1 MLGVVGG
8 SYPSLKG
15 SEQTPLEGDVD
26 LPETREPHL
35 AVPNARGPEA
45 CSQAGQLLPQGN
57 VDIKQDP
64 FIFFCIIKRCKKM

>member
-1 MLGVVGG
+1 MLGVLRGG
-8 SYPSLKG
+8 YPSLKG

-57 VDIKQDP
+57 VDIK
-64 FIFFCIIKRCKKM
+64 